1 MLTKTG
7 ETKLLD
13 LGLTRQALKNT
24 IQKNDDLNEPIAG
37 TLAFLAPE
45 YGVNG
50 VSIYIRADLFSLGA
64 TLYMLVTGRSVRP
77 YHNLS
82 TESIRAFISEAVR
95 IEETVPASL
104 KQILHRL
111 LELNPDDR
119 YQTPEELIAE
129 IEPISQ
135 QANLEELFS
144 REVHQLVLETQPLF
158 EDQLPTILKEESVAS
173 TNEIANSPRFTTHK
187 KTWISSILAM
197 SSLGIA
203 CWLWMA
209 NPSPNDESRSKVSSP
224 STPQSALVNENIEEQ
239 AEFSDGEH
247 QLMEQFLQLGKNP
260 DQISFRVE
268 FSESKQEKQITD
280 LTRLP
285 DVPFEVLEIGEMA
298 ERVRLNNAQIDL
310 LPKFRRLR
318 FLYLDGRDLK
328 TDSLR
333 RLGDIRRLQ
342 RLHISAETLPE
353 DAEA

>member
-1 MLTKTG
+1 MPRRMRSQIHPASR
-7 ETKLLD
+7 
-13 LGLTRQALKNT
+13 LTRKPGYPAL
-24 IQKNDDLNEPIAG
+24 
-37 TLAFLAPE
+37 
-45 YGVNG
+45 
-50 VSIYIRADLFSLGA
+50 
-64 TLYMLVTGRSVRP
+64 
-77 YHNLS
+77 
-82 TESIRAFISEAVR
+82 
-95 IEETVPASL
+95 
-104 KQILHRL
+104 
-111 LELNPDDR
+111 
-119 YQTPEELIAE
+119 
-129 IEPISQ
+129 
-135 QANLEELFS
+135 
-144 REVHQLVLETQPLF
+144 
-158 EDQLPTILKEESVAS
+158 
-173 TNEIANSPRFTTHK
+173 
-187 KTWISSILAM
+187 LAM

-268 FSESKQEKQITD
+268 FTESKQEKQITD

-328 TDSLR
+328 DRFTSQTGRHPATSKTSHFCGNPFPRTQKPGTISR
-333 RLGDIRRLQ
+333 RVHIFTTSRFIPW
-342 RLHISAETLPE
+342 RLHQFR
-353 DAEA
+353 